1 MAENENEVF
10 PVDEDDTDIAV
21 TLELDDGRTLECDI
35 LSIFTVGEQDYIAL
49 VPMEEEDPD
58 VLVYRYDEE
67 EDGTPVLS
75 NIESDEEYEEVAKA
89 FDDFLEEADS
99 ELG

>member
-1 MAENENEVF
+1 MSANENEIF
-10 PVDEDDTDIAV
+10 PVDENDTDIAV
-21 TLELDDGRTLECDI
+21 TLELDDGRSLECDI

-49 VPMEEEDPD
+49 VPMEEDDPD
-58 VLVYRYDEE
+58 VLVYRYEEE

-75 NIESDEEYEEVAKA
+75 NIESDEEYEKVAER
-89 FDDFLEEADS
+89 FDELLEEADD